1 MVSKRGLCAWL
12 RCWTRILPGFS
23 HPIYWCS
30 GAKPRA
36 IGIDSKTTQTRVTD
50 HAHAPCPCM
59 AVKCTRDMAGS
70 TASDGFGSMGRLQ
83 MRASGGTQS
92 IWILDLVSCFFG
104 DPRCSGVLKIAVAA
118 RPVSGLNGRKHL
130 WCQQRLRVGWVTSEF
145 GLVVRCAMALCWN
158 RNLGIRGALVDWLG
172 QKQAG

>member
-1 MVSKRGLCAWL
+1 MG
-12 RCWTRILPGFS
+12 
-23 HPIYWCS
+23 
-30 GAKPRA
+30 
-36 IGIDSKTTQTRVTD
+36 
-50 HAHAPCPCM
+50 HAF
-59 AVKCTRDMAGS
+59 S
-70 TASDGFGSMGRLQ
+70 TASDGFGLMGRLQ
-83 MRASGGTQS
+83 MRAFGGTQS
-92 IWILDLVSCFFG
+92 IWILDPVSCFFG